1 MKRFFKFTLLL
12 VLVSLTLA
20 GCGDS
25 DLPDGMQ
32 LIRGGEEHGYYFYA
46 PEEWTNSSF
55 GEVARA
61 HVSAIDTSSV
71 SVVELAMPEDGDIG
85 AYFRADMEKAPYDEP
100 INVEK
105 PEGEA
110 VILGGV
116 NAKKFVYTFTE
127 SGVPFKA
134 MQIYVKRHGSLY
146 LFTYQSTMQMVNE
159 ETTYY
164 DFYYTK
170 VQEMIDAFKFTE
182 TKMNTSA
189 TPSDPDGDGY
199 YLASDKGVSGFEL
212 YLPLD
217 YELKG
222 TSGMVSA
229 NIKDGSVV
237 KANISIAKATGTGVT
252 ILDYMKTREDQLK
265 SVFEDFTGVRITL
278 RAAAGTSTATIEE
291 KFPGVEAICNSELVF
306 GSLPSVIA
314 YEYTYVYNGTTY
326 RTLQV
331 YGANSFNG
339 YVFTYTAADECF
351 GDYTDEI
358 STILEKV
365 IF

>member
-1 MKRFFKFTLLL
+1 MKKFLKLLLLL
-12 VLVSLTLA
+12 VLSSLVLTS
-20 GCGDS
+20 CGDS
-25 DLPDGMQ
+25 DIPDGMQ
-32 LIRGGEEHGYYFYA
+32 LIRGGEEYGYYFYA
-46 PEEWTNSSF
+46 PEEWSNSSF
-55 GEVARA
+55 GDIARA

-71 SVVELAMPEDGDIG
+71 SIVELAIPEGSIED
-85 AYFRADMEKAPYDEP
+85 YFLADMAKAPYDEP
-100 INVEK
+100 IKLEK
-105 PEGEA
+105 SEG

-116 NAKKFVYTFTE
+116 NAEKFVYTFTE

-134 MQIYVKRHGSLY
+134 MQIYVKKHGSLY
-146 LFTYQSTMQMVNE
+146 LFTYQSTMQKVNE
-159 ETTYY
+159 EATYY

-182 TKMNTSA
+182 TKKGASA
-189 TPSDPDGDGY
+189 VPSDPDGDGY

-237 KANISIAKATGTGVT
+237 KANISVAKATGTGVT
-252 ILDYMKTREDQLK
+252 ILEYIKTREEQLK
-265 SVFEDFTGVRITL
+265 TVFDNVCGVRITL
-278 RAAAGTSTATIEE
+278 RAAAGTSTASIEE
-291 KFPGVEAICNSELVF
+291 KFPGVEAVCDMDLVF
-306 GSLPSVIA
+306 GNLPSVIA

-326 RTLQV
+326 RTLQL
-331 YGANSFNG
+331 YGTNSFNG
-339 YVFTYTAADECF
+339 YVFTYTAKDECF

-365 IF
+365 VF

>member
-1 MKRFFKFTLLL
+1 MKKILKLLLLL
-12 VLVSLTLA
+12 VLSSIALTS
-20 GCGDS
+20 CGGS
-25 DLPDGMQ
+25 DIPDGMQ
-32 LIRGGEEHGYYFYA
+32 LICGGEEYGYYFYA
-46 PEEWTNSSF
+46 PEEWSNSSF
-55 GEVARA
+55 GDIARA

-71 SVVELAMPEDGDIG
+71 SIVRVDMPEGSIED
-85 AYFRADMEKAPYDEP
+85 YFYADMEKLPYDAKITHET
-100 INVEK
+100 
-105 PEGEA
+105 PEE
-110 VILGGV
+110 VIIGGV
-116 NAKKFVYTFTE
+116 SGAKKFVYTFTE
-127 SGVPFKA
+127 SEVPFKA
-134 MQIYVKRHGSLY
+134 MQIYVEKHDSLY
-146 LFTYQSTMQMVNE
+146 ILTYQSTLQKVNE
-159 ETTYY
+159 DATYY

-170 VQEMIDAFKFTE
+170 VQQMIDEFKFTE
-182 TKMNTSA
+182 TRTDGSA
-189 TPSDPDGDGY
+189 NPADPDGDGY

-212 YLPLD
+212 YLPVD

-229 NIKDGSVV
+229 NIKDGSAV

-252 ILDYMKTREDQLK
+252 ILDYMKTREEQLK
-265 SVFEDFTGVRITL
+265 CVFDDVCGVKITL
-278 RAAAGTSTATIEE
+278 RAAEGTSTAAIEE
-291 KFPGVEAICNSELVF
+291 KFPGVDVACDSNFVF
-306 GSLPSVIA
+306 GNLPSVIA